1 MIPFFFTLSNYCWF
15 WGIYFPLN
23 FILKNLLPVKIIR
36 ALSRLPGICELILP
50 TVLRMNFLMCLGFA
64 KSFHILECILNAS
77 MLSNFVIF
85 IFFVETYELCLK
97 LVFSASVLLRGEW
110 HRFITQDFLNKKSVV
125 MAVCFLVVYTPEAE
139 IWEWHWRKT
148 KSFTVFFFLFRKTH
162 RS

>member
-1 MIPFFFTLSNYCWF
+1 MTCLHDSFLLHFVKLLLILRYRK
-15 WGIYFPLN
+15 IYFPLN

-64 KSFHILECILNAS
+64 KPFHILECILNAS

-85 IFFVETYELCLK
+85 IFFVESYELCLK
-97 LVFSASVLLRGEW
+97 LVFCICPAPWRVAPFYYTGLLEQEVSCRG
-110 HRFITQDFLNKKSVV
+110 R
-125 MAVCFLVVYTPEAE
+125 
-139 IWEWHWRKT
+139 
-148 KSFTVFFFLFRKTH
+148 LFPGSLHT